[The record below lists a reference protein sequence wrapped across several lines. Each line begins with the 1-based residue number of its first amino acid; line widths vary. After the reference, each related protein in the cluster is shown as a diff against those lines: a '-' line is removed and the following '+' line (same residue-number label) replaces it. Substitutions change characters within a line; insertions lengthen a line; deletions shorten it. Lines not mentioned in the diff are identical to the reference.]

1 MSSKSDNPASKSGNP
16 ADAIQAQLSEKM
28 LGVFDMVVSSRNT
41 FYKENPEAIPTK
53 ERIPLIIQ
61 SAARNNMLIS
71 GSASLIPGPLGMVAV
86 VPEISLVIKNQVE
99 MIYDIGIAYGQQKYL
114 NRELLASVFAFALG
128 TSGMG
133 LLVMQGSKVLVK
145 RASLRVFQRLIT
157 MLAGKV
163 TQRVLKSML
172 SKWVPVVGA
181 AAMATWSNISTRQV
195 GNQAIAIFSKDLQM
209 SDEEVGEE
217 DLEDNVIAV
226 TKDTTRSSPIV
237 TRADQGN
244 MSPEKALEVDDSQNN
259 LTPNLDVLKT
269 QTLIN
274 LMKVDGEI
282 EESEQGFIQQILEGL
297 DCSQGD
303 RSKLLEYMSGSK
315 KFDIDYQLIA
325 DSPDDA
331 ISLMVDMV
339 TLAKRDEKFHVA
351 EKLYIKRV
359 GKMLNFA
366 NDEIQELMEV

>member
-1 MSSKSDNPASKSGNP
+1 MSSKSDNPANKSGNP
-16 ADAIQAQLSEKM
+16 ADAIQAQLAEKM

-41 FYKENPEAIPTK
+41 FYEEKPEAIPTK

-61 SAARNNMLIS
+61 AAARNNMIIS

-86 VPEISLVIKNQVE
+86 VPEISLVIKNQIE

-145 RASLRVFQRLIT
+145 RASLRVFQRLVT

-181 AAMATWSNISTRQV
+181 AAMATWSNMSTRQV

-209 SDEEVGEE
+209 SDEEVEEE
-217 DLEDNVIAV
+217 DLGGYSSVATAKTPDVVE
-226 TKDTTRSSPIV
+226 RSAPATQPI
-237 TRADQGN
+237 G
-244 MSPEKALEVDDSQNN
+244 SQNSPSN
-259 LTPNLDVLKT
+259 QEPNLDVLKV
-269 QTLIN
+269 QALIN
-274 LMKVDGEI
+274 LMKVDGKI
-282 EESEQGFIQQILEGL
+282 EESEQSFIIPILEGL
-297 DCSQGD
+297 DCSDDD
-303 RSKLLEYMSGSK
+303 RFLLMEYMAGSK
-315 KFDIDYQLIA
+315 KFDINYQYIA

-331 ISLMVDMV
+331 VSLMMDMV
-339 TLAKRDEKFHVA
+339 ALAQQDETFHIA
-351 EKLYIKRV
+351 EKLYIRQV
-359 GKMLNFA
+359 GKKLNFA
-366 NDEIQELMEV
+366 EQEIIELMES